1 MLNICHG
8 LWVYSNSEETTLKM
22 LVGGDWRHKSRLSG
36 GVTGI
41 VPHGQWEVLKSPF
54 LNSLSWLL
62 WATQKEFEPGD
73 LLNPPSRLRPYLP
86 VEGYEMGPTEMGAEV
101 GLHVWSGWFLHSLRG
116 PLGHLSPG
124 SVDLSTR
131 DWDSACP
138 LGGWLCQQQRQ
149 LQWEGQALH
158 PRKAWA
164 LTFFPRVVPPLHNEK
179 KLISTW
185 WQPGCSSCQFPCRDP
200 L

>member
-1 MLNICHG
+1 MRGSEVTFSEFIILAPLSHTEGIWG
-8 LWVYSNSEETTLKM
+8 WRLAKSSQSLKTLPSSRRLWDGPY
-22 LVGGDWRHKSRLSG
+22 GD
-36 GVTGI
+36 
-41 VPHGQWEVLKSPF
+41 
-54 LNSLSWLL
+54 
-62 WATQKEFEPGD
+62 
-73 LLNPPSRLRPYLP
+73 
-86 VEGYEMGPTEMGAEV
+86 GAEV
-101 GLHVWSGWFLHSLRG
+101 GLHVWSDWFLYSLRG